1 MNTEYTDQSVL
12 RELLRKARSR
22 RQLLLSL
29 RGVAIT
35 LGVIAVVL
43 LLTGWAAHRYRYN
56 TSALLVLRIGA
67 LLTVLATFYFALLRP
82 LLKRISD
89 ARLARLIEEKSPG
102 TEDRLVTAVEFANEQ
117 HSHVSPALVSRLYR
131 DADSLSA
138 TLDVRNIIQRSRLL
152 LYGGA
157 ALASL
162 LLFAGVLKW
171 GPREISEGVTQLVTP
186 TALASSPS
194 AMSIKVKP
202 GTARVPKGSDQDVLA
217 TLVNFDSQTVT
228 VFSRPLGSKEDF
240 QGQPMEPAKAR
251 SDFRF
256 SIFNIQDS
264 VEYFVESNTVRSE
277 VYKLNVV
284 DLPFVKQLDLTLNF
298 PAFSNLPS
306 KTVEDGGDIAALKG
320 TVATVTAKLTG
331 KVRAARIVFADG
343 KKTDMQLQGADFV
356 GSLTVAG
363 DTSYYIELVS
373 NDGEAYRGSNEY
385 DISVL
390 SDQPPVISFDKP
402 GRDKKATNLEE
413 VFTQARAEDD
423 YGVVS
428 MDLHFSVNGGE
439 EKKVNLQQLTRESA
453 QSLSGAY
460 TFFLEEYNL
469 KPGDFISYY
478 AKARDASN
486 ESTSDIYFIEVKPF
500 EMEYKQSQQQ
510 GGGGGQGGDQEQNA
524 LSRRQK
530 DLIAA
535 THRLIREGDKYTDQ
549 ERKDGYEAVAA
560 GQEKLRTDTLEFLDR
575 MGRRLGDIDGQKQVA
590 EMAEHLKQA
599 AKEMEG
605 APPPLRKETGK
616 DALPPEQR
624 ALQRLLAADAIFRE
638 VQVAFGNQN
647 NGGGGGGQREQQEL
661 AGLFELELDK
671 MKNQYETVQRAQQQ
685 QAEQQKSEAER
696 RLEELARR
704 QQAALE
710 EQRRRAQQAANGG
723 GGGSQRQQQ
732 ELIEETRKAARELER
747 LSRERRDAQM
757 QELSRQL
764 NQTADEMQK
773 AQASSRNNSGEAIA
787 QNERA
792 LERLRQAQERLQQMS
807 GAAGQRGGQSASGSS
822 GRQQQIADLRQRAA
836 QAASRQREI
845 AKDMESLARRGGQ
858 NAQDENSRKAREQLA
873 ERKDALADSVNGL
886 QQDLEQSARAMGGG
900 QGQGQQR
907 AARQLKEA
915 ADALARDRVAERIR
929 EGKQALDGQQGRG
942 QQSGGQQSGAQQGG
956 KQQGQGQQ
964 AQNQQGQQNGQQ
976 GAGRT
981 DERAIERSLNN
992 LSERL
997 QAAEQSARGA
1007 NGSSAEESLD
1017 RTRQLADNLDS
1028 LRRRLD
1034 ENARRNGNGQQQGN
1048 QQGQQPGQQGQR
1060 GQQGQQGQEGQQGQ
1074 RGQQGEQG
1082 QQGQQGSEGGQQ
1094 QNGQQDGG
1102 SQNGGQSD
1110 GNRQRGGVDRS
1121 GPMGDGWGDNRQLP
1135 AEIRER
1141 LREAQDL
1148 RREWGATG
1156 MAGRLDE
1163 VIEEL
1168 KRLADG
1174 RMEGDAATS
1183 SYLKNEVVEPLRQ
1196 LELELS
1202 RQLQQQSGRT
1212 NLRLRDEGAAPEKY
1226 RKAVEE
1232 YYRRLSGARQKQ

>member
-1 MNTEYTDQSVL
+1 MQPETNLLDD
-12 RELLRKARSR
+12 LLRKARTR

-29 RGVAIT
+29 RGVAIS
-35 LGVIAVVL
+35 LGVVAAVL

-56 TSALLVLRIGA
+56 GNALLVLRTGA
-67 LLTVLATFYFALLRP
+67 VLMVLTTIYFALLRP

-89 ARLARLIEEKSPG
+89 TRLARLIEERSPG
-102 TEDRLVTAVEFANEQ
+102 TEDRLVTAVEFANDEA
-117 HSHVSPALVSRLYR
+117 SRISPALVGRLYR
-131 DADSLSA
+131 DANSVSA
-138 TLDVRNIIQRSRLL
+138 SVDVRNVIHRSRLL
-152 LYGGA
+152 IYGGA

-186 TALASSPS
+186 TTMAASPN

-202 GTARVPKGSDQDVLA
+202 GTARVPKGSDQDILA
-217 TLVNFDSQTVT
+217 TLVNFDSQNVT
-228 VFSRPLGSKEDF
+228 VYARPLGSKEDF

-284 DLPFVKQLDLTLNF
+284 DLPYVKQLDLTLNF
-298 PAFSNLPS
+298 PAFTNLPT

-320 TVATVTAKLTG
+320 TVATITAKLSG

-343 KKTDMQLQGADFV
+343 KKTDMRVQGSDFV
-356 GSLTVAG
+356 GELSVAG

-385 DISVL
+385 DVSVL
-390 SDQPPVISFDKP
+390 DDQPPVISFDKP
-402 GRDKKATNLEE
+402 GRDRKATNLEE

-423 YGVVS
+423 YGVVGI
-428 MDLHFSVNGGE
+428 DLHFSVNGGE

-453 QSLSGAY
+453 RSLSGAH

-500 EMEYKQSQQQ
+500 EMEFKQSQQQ
-510 GGGGGQGGDQEQNA
+510 GGGGGGGEGGDQEQNA

-549 ERKDGYEAVAA
+549 ERKDGYEAVAT

-575 MGRRLGDIDGQKQVA
+575 MGRRLGDVEQKQVM

-605 APPPLRKETGK
+605 APPPLRKEAGK

-638 VQVAFGNQN
+638 VQVAFGNQSSS
-647 NGGGGGGQREQQEL
+647 GGGGGGQREQQEL
-661 AGLFELELDK
+661 SGLFELELDK

-685 QAEQQKSEAER
+685 RAEQQKSEAER

-704 QQAALE
+704 QQQALE
-710 EQRRRAQQAANGG
+710 EQRRRMQQAANGG

-732 ELIEETRKAARELER
+732 EMIEETRKAARELER
-747 LSRERRDAQM
+747 LSRERRDPKM
-757 QELSRQL
+757 EELSRQL
-764 NQTADEMQK
+764 NKTADEMQK
-773 AQASSRNNSGEAIA
+773 AQASSRNNSGESIA

-792 LERLRQAQERLQQMS
+792 LDQLRQAQERLQQMN
-807 GAAGQRGGQSASGSS
+807 GAAGQRGGQSGSS
-822 GRQQQIADLRQRAA
+822 GRQQQISDLRQRAA

-873 ERKDALADSVNGL
+873 ERKDTLADTVNNL
-886 QQDLEQSARAMGGG
+886 QQDIEQSARAMGAG

-907 AARQLKEA
+907 AARQLKDA
-915 ADALARDRVAERIR
+915 ADGLARDRVAERIR
-929 EGKQALDGQQGRG
+929 EGKQALNG
-942 QQSGGQQSGAQQGG
+942 
-956 KQQGQGQQ
+956 
-964 AQNQQGQQNGQQ
+964 QQGQQGNGQQ
-976 GAGRT
+976 GNQQGNQQGGQQGSRT

-1007 NGSSAEESLD
+1007 NGSSAEENLD

-1034 ENARRNGNGQQQGN
+1034 ENSRRGNGQQQQGN
-1048 QQGQQPGQQGQR
+1048 QQGQQPGQQQSQQGQR
-1060 GQQGQQGQEGQQGQ
+1060 GQQGQSGREGQQGQSGREGQQGQQGQEG
-1074 RGQQGEQG
+1074 RG
-1082 QQGQQGSEGGQQ
+1082 QQGQQGSEGGQEGSQ
-1094 QNGQQDGG
+1094 QAGG

-1110 GNRQRGGVDRS
+1110 ANRQRGGIDR
-1121 GPMGDGWGDNRQLP
+1121 GGTMGGDWGDNRQLP

-1148 RREWGATG
+1148 RREWGTTG
-1156 MAGRLDE
+1156 MGAGRLDE

-1174 RMEGDAATS
+1174 RMEGDAATAS
-1183 SYLKNEVVEPLRQ
+1183 HLKAEVVEPLRQ

-1202 RQLQQQSGRT
+1202 RALQQQSGRT

-1232 YYRRLSGARQKQ
+1232 YYRRLSGARQRQ

>member
-1 MNTEYTDQSVL
+1 MNPETTVL
-12 RELLRKARSR
+12 QDLLRRVRTR

-29 RGVAIT
+29 RGVAISV
-35 LGVIAVVL
+35 GVVAAVL
-43 LLTGWAAHRYRYN
+43 LLTGLVAHRYRYN
-56 TSALLVLRIGA
+56 GSALVVLRIGA
-67 LLTVLATFYFALLRP
+67 VLMCLTTIYFALLRP

-89 ARLARLIEEKSPG
+89 ARLARLIEERSPG
-102 TEDRLVTAVEFANEQ
+102 TEERLVTAVEYANDNRRI
-117 HSHVSPALVSRLYR
+117 SPAIASRLYQ
-131 DADSLSA
+131 DANSA
-138 TLDVRNIIQRSRLL
+138 SAMLDAGNVIRRSRLL

-162 LLFAGVLKW
+162 LVFAGVLKW
-171 GPREISEGVTQLVTP
+171 GPREISEGVAQLVTP
-186 TALASSPS
+186 TTLAASKN
-194 AMSIKVKP
+194 AFSIKVKP
-202 GTARVPKGSDQDVLA
+202 GTARVPKGSDQDIIA
-217 TLVNFDSQTVT
+217 TLVNFDSQQVT
-228 VFSRPLGSKEDF
+228 IFARPLGSKDDF
-240 QGQPMEPAKAR
+240 QGQTMEPAKAKT
-251 SDFRF
+251 DFRF

-264 VEYFVESNTVRSE
+264 MEYFVESNTVRSE
-277 VYKLNVV
+277 VFKLNVV
-284 DLPFVKQLDLTLNF
+284 DLPYVKQLDLSLKF
-298 PAFSNLPS
+298 PAFTNLPA
-306 KTVEDGGDIAALKG
+306 KAIEDGGDIAALKG
-320 TVATVTAKLTG
+320 TVAAVTAKLSG

-343 KKTDMQLQGADFV
+343 KKTEMKQQGADFV
-356 GSLTVAG
+356 GELTVAA

-373 NDGEAYRGSNEY
+373 VDGEAYRGSNEY
-385 DISVL
+385 DVSVL
-390 SDQPPVISFDKP
+390 TDQPPVISFDKP

-439 EKKVNLQQLTRESA
+439 EKTVNLQHLTRESA
-453 QSLSGAY
+453 RSLSGAY

-469 KPGDFISYY
+469 KPGDFISYF

-510 GGGGGQGGDQEQNA
+510 GGGGGGQGGDQDQNA

-535 THRLIREGDKYTDQ
+535 THRLIREGEKYTDQ

-560 GQEKLRTDTLEFLDR
+560 GQEKLRTDTLEFIDR
-575 MGRRLGDIDGQKQVA
+575 MGRRLGGVDGGQKQVA
-590 EMAEHLKQA
+590 EMAEHLRQA

-605 APPPLRKETGK
+605 APPPLRTEAGK

-647 NGGGGGGQREQQEL
+647 SGGGGSGGQREQQEL

-671 MKNQYETVQRAQQQ
+671 MKNQYETVQRQQQQ

-704 QQAALE
+704 QQQALE
-710 EQRRRAQQAANGG
+710 EQRRRQQGAANG
-723 GGGSQRQQQ
+723 SSSSNQRQQQ

-773 AQASSRNNSGEAIA
+773 AQAAARSNSEESAA

-792 LERLRQAQERLQQMS
+792 LERLQQAQQRLQQMNS
-807 GAAGQRGGQSASGSS
+807 ASGQRGGQSGSS
-822 GRQQQIADLRQRAA
+822 GRQQQISDLRQRAA

-845 AKDMESLARRGGQ
+845 AKDMENLTRRGGQ
-858 NAQDENSRKAREQLA
+858 NAQDENSKKTREQLA
-873 ERKDALADSVNGL
+873 ERKDTLADSVNSL
-886 QQDLEQSARAMGGG
+886 QQDIEQSARAMGS
-900 QGQGQQR
+900 GQGQQR
-907 AARQLKEA
+907 AARQLKDA
-915 ADALARDRVAERIR
+915 ADSLARDRVADRIR
-929 EGKQALDGQQGRG
+929 EGKQSLNSGQQG
-942 QQSGGQQSGAQQGG
+942 GA
-956 KQQGQGQQ
+956 
-964 AQNQQGQQNGQQ
+964 
-976 GAGRT
+976 RT
-981 DERAIERSLNN
+981 DERAIERSLNG

-1007 NGSSAEESLD
+1007 NGSSAEENLD

-1034 ENARRNGNGQQQGN
+1034 ENAARRNGQQQGN
-1048 QQGQQPGQQGQR
+1048 QQGQQQGQNQQGQNQQGQQGQR
-1060 GQQGQQGQEGQQGQ
+1060 GQQSGQ
-1074 RGQQGEQG
+1074 
-1082 QQGQQGSEGGQQ
+1082 QQGQQQGQQ
-1094 QNGQQDGG
+1094 SGGTQQG
-1102 SQNGGQSD
+1102 SQSQS
-1110 GNRQRGGVDRS
+1110 GNQSGAPDRQGT
-1121 GPMGDGWGDNRQLP
+1121 MGDGWGDNRQLP
-1135 AEIRER
+1135 SEIRER
-1141 LREAQDL
+1141 LNEAQDL

-1156 MAGRLDE
+1156 LGAGRLDD
-1163 VIEEL
+1163 VIDEL
-1168 KRLADG
+1168 KKLADG
-1174 RMEGDAATS
+1174 RMEGDAATAAL
-1183 SYLKNEVVEPLRQ
+1183 LKADVVEPLRQ

-1202 RQLQQQSGRT
+1202 RKLQQQSGRT

-1226 RKAVEE
+1226 RRAVEE

>member
-1 MNTEYTDQSVL
+1 MSSETNL
-12 RELLRKARSR
+12 LNNLLRRARAR

-35 LGVIAVVL
+35 VGVVAALV

-56 TSALLVLRIGA
+56 GGALITLRIGA
-67 LLTVLATFYFALLRP
+67 LLMVLATIYFALLRP
-82 LLKRISD
+82 LMRRISD
-89 ARLARLIEEKSPG
+89 ARLARLIEEHHPSA
-102 TEDRLVTAVEFANEQ
+102 EDRLVTAVEYSNND
-117 HSHVSPALVSRLYR
+117 SHISPAIMHRLNQDANSVS
-131 DADSLSA
+131 AM
-138 TLDVRNIIQRSRLL
+138 LDLGNVIRRSRLL
-152 LYGGA
+152 FYGGA

-162 LLFAGVLKW
+162 LIFAGVLKW
-171 GPREISEGVTQLVTP
+171 GPKEISQGVAQLVTP
-186 TALASSPS
+186 TTLAASTN
-194 AMSIKVKP
+194 AMSIKVRP
-202 GTARVPKGSDQDVLA
+202 GTARVPKGSDQDIIA
-217 TLVNFDSQTVT
+217 TLINFDAQQVT
-228 VFSRPLGSKEDF
+228 IFARPVGSKADF
-240 QGQPMEPAKAR
+240 QGQVMEPAKAKT
-251 SDFRF
+251 DFRF

-264 VEYFVESNTVRSE
+264 MEYFVESNNVRSD
-277 VYKLNVV
+277 VFKLNVV
-284 DLPFVKQLDLTLNF
+284 DLPYVKQLDLSLNF
-298 PAFSNLPS
+298 PAFTNLPT

-320 TVATVTAKLTG
+320 TVATITAKLSG

-343 KKTDMQLQGADFV
+343 KKTDMQLNGSDFV
-356 GSLTVAG
+356 GQLTVSG

-373 NDGEAYRGSNEY
+373 LDGEAYRGSNEY
-385 DISVL
+385 DVSVL
-390 SDQPPVISFDKP
+390 GDQPPVISFDKP

-428 MDLHFSVNGGE
+428 MDLHFSVNGGA
-439 EKKVNLQQLTRESA
+439 EKTVNLQQLTRESA
-453 QSLSGAY
+453 RSLSGAY

-478 AKARDASN
+478 AKARDAAN

-500 EMEYKQSQQQ
+500 ELEFKQSQQ
-510 GGGGGQGGDQEQNA
+510 GGGGGGQSGDQDQNA

-535 THRLIREGDKYTDQ
+535 THRLMREGDKYTDQ
-549 ERKDGYEAVAA
+549 ERKDGYEAVAS

-575 MGRRLGDIDGQKQVA
+575 MGRRLGDTDQKQVT
-590 EMAEHLKQA
+590 EMAEHLRQA

-605 APPPLRKETGK
+605 APPPLRKESGK

-647 NGGGGGGQREQQEL
+647 GGGGGSGAEREQQEL

-710 EQRRRAQQAANGG
+710 EQRRRMQQGPANG
-723 GGGSQRQQQ
+723 SASNQRQQQ
-732 ELIEETRKAARELER
+732 EMIDETRKAARELER
-747 LSRERRDAQM
+747 LSRERQDAQM

-773 AQASSRNNSGEAIA
+773 AQANSRSNSGESVA

-792 LERLRQAQERLQQMS
+792 LERLQQAQQRLQQMGS
-807 GAAGQRGGQSASGSS
+807 SSQRGGQSGAS
-822 GRQQQIADLRQRAA
+822 GRQQQISDLRQRAA
-836 QAASRQREI
+836 QVASRQREI
-845 AKDMESLARRGGQ
+845 AKDMENLSRRGGQ
-858 NAQDENSRKAREQLA
+858 SAQDENSKKAREQLA
-873 ERKDALADSVNGL
+873 ERKDTLADSVNSL
-886 QQDLEQSARAMGGG
+886 QQDLEQSARAMAGGS
-900 QGQGQQR
+900 QGQQR
-907 AARQLKEA
+907 AARQLKDA
-915 ADALARDRVAERIR
+915 ADSLARDRVADRIR
-929 EGKQALDGQQGRG
+929 EGKQALTGQQNNG
-942 QQSGGQQSGAQQGG
+942 QQNNGQQQAN
-956 KQQGQGQQ
+956 GQQ
-964 AQNQQGQQNGQQ
+964 ANGQQANKGQQ
-976 GAGRT
+976 GAGGRT

-992 LSERL
+992 VSERL

-1007 NGSSAEESLD
+1007 NSSSAEENLD

-1034 ENARRNGNGQQQGN
+1034 ERGSPRNGQQKGNQQGQQQGQQQGN
-1048 QQGQQPGQQGQR
+1048 QQGQQPGKE
-1060 GQQGQQGQEGQQGQ
+1060 GQQGQEGQ
-1074 RGQQGEQG
+1074 RGQQGGQEGQ
-1082 QQGQQGSEGGQQ
+1082 QQGQQQGGEQSGGRQSGSQRQAGNQQ
-1094 QNGQQDGG
+1094 RFGPDRSAVMGG
-1102 SQNGGQSD
+1102 SD
-1110 GNRQRGGVDRS
+1110 GYGDARQF
-1121 GPMGDGWGDNRQLP
+1121 P

-1141 LREAQDL
+1141 LNEAQDL
-1148 RREWGATG
+1148 RREWGTTG
-1156 MAGRLDE
+1156 ANIAQLDK

-1168 KRLADG
+1168 KKLADG
-1174 RMEGDAATS
+1174 HMDGDAATAAL
-1183 SYLKNEVVEPLRQ
+1183 LKADVVEPLRQ

-1202 RQLQQQSGRT
+1202 RQVQQLSGRT

-1226 RKAVEE
+1226 RRAVEE
-1232 YYRRLSGARQKQ
+1232 YYRRLSGGRQQRK

>member
-35 LGVIAVVL
+35 VGVVAVVL

-56 TSALLVLRIGA
+56 TSALLVLRSGA
-67 LLTVLATFYFALLRP
+67 LLTVLATFYFALVQP

-102 TEDRLVTAVEFANEQ
+102 VEDRLVTAVEFANEQ
-117 HSHVSPALVSRLYR
+117 PSLVSPAIVSRLYR
-131 DADSLSA
+131 DANSLSA

-186 TALASSPS
+186 TALASSPN

-202 GTARVPKGSDQDVLA
+202 GTARVPKGSDQDILA

-251 SDFRF
+251 SDFRL

-298 PAFSNLPS
+298 PAFSNLPT

-331 KVRAARIVFADG
+331 KVRAARIVFGDG
-343 KKTDMQLQGADFV
+343 KKADMQLQGADFV
-356 GSLTVAG
+356 GNLTVAG
-363 DTSYYIELVS
+363 DTTYYIELVS

-486 ESTSDIYFIEVKPF
+486 EATSDIYFIEVKPF

-510 GGGGGQGGDQEQNA
+510 GGGGGGQGGDQDQNA

-535 THRLIREGDKYTDQ
+535 THRLIREGEKYTDQ

-605 APPPLRKETGK
+605 APPPLRKEAGK

-638 VQVAFGNQN
+638 VQVAFGNQS

-723 GGGSQRQQQ
+723 GGGGNQRQQQ

-747 LSRERRDAQM
+747 LSRERRDPQM

-773 AQASSRNNSGEAIA
+773 AQASSRTNSGEAIA

-792 LERLRQAQERLQQMS
+792 LERLRQAQERLQQS
-807 GAAGQRGGQSASGSS
+807 NGAAGQRGGQPGSA

-845 AKDMESLARRGGQ
+845 AKDMESLSRRGGQ

-873 ERKDALADSVNGL
+873 ERKDALADSVSGL
-886 QQDLEQSARAMGGG
+886 QQDIEQSARAMGAG

-915 ADALARDRVAERIR
+915 ADALARDRIAERIR
-929 EGKQALDGQQGRG
+929 EGKQALNGQQGRG
-942 QQSGGQQSGAQQGG
+942 QQGGA
-956 KQQGQGQQ
+956 QQGQGQQ
-964 AQNQQGQQNGQQ
+964 AAGQQGQQNGQQ
-976 GAGRT
+976 GAGRN

-1007 NGSSAEESLD
+1007 NGSSAEENLD

-1034 ENARRNGNGQQQGN
+1034 ENARRTGNGQQQGN
-1048 QQGQQPGQQGQR
+1048 QQGQR
-1060 GQQGQQGQEGQQGQ
+1060 GQQGQQGQEGQ
-1074 RGQQGEQG
+1074 RGQQG
-1082 QQGQQGSEGGQQ
+1082 QQGQRGSEGGQQ
-1094 QNGQQDGG
+1094 QGGQQAGG

-1110 GNRQRGGVDRS
+1110 GSRQYGGVDRT

-1148 RREWGATG
+1148 RREWGSTG

-1174 RMEGDAATS
+1174 RMEGDAATA

-1232 YYRRLSGARQKQ
+1232 YYRRLSGAKQRQ

>member
-1 MNTEYTDQSVL
+1 MNTEYTDQSL
-12 RELLRKARSR
+12 LKELLRKARAR

-29 RGVAIT
+29 RGAAIS
-35 LGVIAVVL
+35 LGVVAAVL

-56 TSALLVLRIGA
+56 GSALLVLRIGA
-67 LLTVLATFYFALLRP
+67 VLMVLATIYFALLRP
-82 LLKRISD
+82 LLKRITD
-89 ARLARLIEEKSPG
+89 ARLARLIEERSPG
-102 TEDRLVTAVEFANEQ
+102 TEDRLVTAVECANDDA
-117 HSHVSPALVSRLYR
+117 SRISPALVGRLYR
-131 DADSLSA
+131 DADSVSA
-138 TLDVRNIIQRSRLL
+138 SVDVRNVIRQSRLL
-152 LYGGA
+152 MYGGA

-171 GPREISEGVTQLVTP
+171 GPREISEGVAQLVTP
-186 TALASSPS
+186 TTMAASSS

-202 GTARVPKGSDQDVLA
+202 GTARVPKGSDQDILA
-217 TLVNFDSQTVT
+217 TLVNFDSQNVT
-228 VFSRPLGSKEDF
+228 VYARPLGSKEDF
-240 QGQPMEPAKAR
+240 QGQVMEPAKAR

-264 VEYFVESNTVRSE
+264 IEYFVESNTIRSE

-284 DLPFVKQLDLTLNF
+284 DLPYVKQLDLSLNF
-298 PAFSNLPS
+298 PAFTNLPT

-320 TVATVTAKLTG
+320 TVATVTAKLSG

-343 KKTDMQLQGADFV
+343 KKTDMRVQGNDFV
-356 GSLTVAG
+356 GELTVAA

-385 DISVL
+385 DVSVL
-390 SDQPPVISFDKP
+390 ADQPPVISFDKP
-402 GRDKKATNLEE
+402 GRDRKATNLEE

-423 YGVVS
+423 YGVVA

-453 QSLSGAY
+453 RSLSGAY
-460 TFFLEEYNL
+460 TFFLEEFKL

-510 GGGGGQGGDQEQNA
+510 GGGGGGGEGGEQDQNA

-535 THRLIREGDKYTDQ
+535 THRLIREGEKYTDQ
-549 ERKDGYEAVAA
+549 ERKDGYEAVAL

-575 MGRRLGDIDGQKQVA
+575 MGRRLGDVEGQKQVV

-605 APPPLRKETGK
+605 APPPLRKEAGK

-647 NGGGGGGQREQQEL
+647 SSGGGGGGQREQQEL

-685 QAEQQKSEAER
+685 RAEQQKSEAER

-704 QQAALE
+704 QQQALE
-710 EQRRRAQQAANGG
+710 EQRRRMQQAANGG
-723 GGGSQRQQQ
+723 GGGNQRQQQ
-732 ELIEETRKAARELER
+732 EMIEETRKAARELER
-747 LSRERRDAQM
+747 LSRERRDPQM

-773 AQASSRNNSGEAIA
+773 AQASSRNNSGESVA

-792 LERLRQAQERLQQMS
+792 LENLRRAQERLQQMN
-807 GAAGQRGGQSASGSS
+807 GATGQRGGQSGPG
-822 GRQQQIADLRQRAA
+822 GRQQQISDLRQRAA

-845 AKDMESLARRGGQ
+845 AKDMESLTRRGGQ

-873 ERKDALADSVNGL
+873 ERKDTLADSVNNL
-886 QQDLEQSARAMGGG
+886 QQDIEQSARAMGAG

-907 AARQLKEA
+907 AARQLKDA

-929 EGKQALDGQQGRG
+929 EGKQALNGQQGGQQGGQQQG
-942 QQSGGQQSGAQQGG
+942 QQSGQQG
-956 KQQGQGQQ
+956 
-964 AQNQQGQQNGQQ
+964 
-976 GAGRT
+976 GRT
-981 DERAIERSLNN
+981 DERAIERSLNS

-1007 NGSSAEESLD
+1007 NGSSAEENLD

-1034 ENARRNGNGQQQGN
+1034 ENSRRGNGQQQQQSN
-1048 QQGQQPGQQGQR
+1048 QQGQQPGQQQGQQGQR
-1060 GQQGQQGQEGQQGQ
+1060 GQQGQSGREGQQGQQGQEGQQG
-1074 RGQQGEQG
+1074 R
-1082 QQGQQGSEGGQQ
+1082 GQQGSEGSQQ
-1094 QNGQQDGG
+1094 GSQQAGG
-1102 SQNGGQSD
+1102 TQNGGQSD
-1110 GNRQRGGVDRS
+1110 ANRQRGGIDR
-1121 GPMGDGWGDNRQLP
+1121 GGVMGGDWGDNRQLP

-1148 RREWGATG
+1148 RREWGTTG
-1156 MAGRLDE
+1156 LGAGRLDE

-1174 RMEGDAATS
+1174 KMDGDAATA
-1183 SYLKNEVVEPLRQ
+1183 SYLKSEVVEPLRQ

-1202 RQLQQQSGRT
+1202 RALQQQSGRT

-1232 YYRRLSGARQKQ
+1232 YYRRLSGARQRQ

>member
-1 MNTEYTDQSVL
+1 MNTEYTDQNLVK
-12 RELLRKARSR
+12 ELLRRARAR

-29 RGVAIT
+29 RGVAISV
-35 LGVIAVVL
+35 GVVAVVV
-43 LLTGWAAHRYRYN
+43 LLTGWTAHRYRYN
-56 TSALLVLRIGA
+56 GSALIVLRVGA
-67 LLTVLATFYFALLRP
+67 LLMCLTTIYFALVRP
-82 LLKRISD
+82 LLKRITD
-89 ARLARLIEEKSPG
+89 ARLARLIEERTPG
-102 TEDRLVTAVEFANEQ
+102 VEDRLVTAVEFANDE
-117 HSHVSPALVSRLYR
+117 SSRISPALVGRLYR
-131 DADSLSA
+131 DANNVSGSV
-138 TLDVRNIIQRSRLL
+138 DVRNVIRRSRLL

-162 LLFAGVLKW
+162 LLFAGVMKF
-171 GPREISEGVTQLVTP
+171 GPREISEGVAQLITP
-186 TALASSPS
+186 TTLAASSN
-194 AMSIKVKP
+194 AMAIKVRP
-202 GTARVPKGSDQDVLA
+202 GTARVPKGSDQDVIA

-228 VFSRPLGSKEDF
+228 IFARPLGSKQDF
-240 QGQPMEPAKAR
+240 QGQTMEPAKAR
-251 SDFRF
+251 TDFRF

-264 VEYFVESNTVRSE
+264 IEYFVESNTIRSE

-284 DLPFVKQLDLTLNF
+284 DLPYVKQLDLTLNF
-298 PAFSNLPS
+298 PAFTNLPS
-306 KTVEDGGDIAALKG
+306 KTIEDGGDIAALKG
-320 TVATVTAKLTG
+320 TVATVTAKLSG

-343 KKTDMQLQGADFV
+343 KKTDMRLQGADFV
-356 GSLTVAG
+356 GELTVAG

-385 DISVL
+385 DVSVL
-390 SDQPPVISFDKP
+390 ADQPPVISFDKP
-402 GRDKKATNLEE
+402 GRDRKATNLEE

-428 MDLHFSVNGGE
+428 IDLHFSVNGGE

-453 QSLSGAY
+453 RSLTGAY
-460 TFFLEEYNL
+460 TFFLEEYHL

-486 ESTSDIYFIEVKPF
+486 EATSDIYFIEVKPF

-510 GGGGGQGGDQEQNA
+510 GGMGQSGDQDQNA

-549 ERKDGYEAVAA
+549 ERKDGYEAVAV

-575 MGRRLGDIDGQKQVA
+575 MGRRLGEFEGQEQVA
-590 EMAEHLKQA
+590 EMAANLKQA

-605 APPPLRKETGK
+605 APPPLRKEAGK

-624 ALQRLLAADAIFRE
+624 ALQKLLAADAIFRE
-638 VQVAFGNQN
+638 VQVAFGNQSQ
-647 NGGGGGGQREQQEL
+647 GGGGSQREQQEL

-704 QQAALE
+704 QQQALE

-723 GGGSQRQQQ
+723 GSGNQRQQQ
-732 ELIEETRKAARELER
+732 ELIDETRKAARELEK

-773 AQASSRNNSGEAIA
+773 AQASARNNSGESIA

-792 LERLRQAQERLQQMS
+792 LERLRQAQERLQQMNS
-807 GAAGQRGGQSASGSS
+807 NGQRGGQSAASGSA

-845 AKDMESLARRGGQ
+845 AKDMEGLARRGGQ
-858 NAQDENSRKAREQLA
+858 NAQDDNSRKAREQLA
-873 ERKDALADSVNGL
+873 ERKDTLADSVNGL
-886 QQDLEQSARAMGGG
+886 QQDIEQAARAMGAG

-907 AARQLKEA
+907 AARQLKDA

-929 EGKQALDGQQGRG
+929 EGKQALNGSQQD
-942 QQSGGQQSGAQQGG
+942 
-956 KQQGQGQQ
+956 
-964 AQNQQGQQNGQQ
+964 NQQNGQQ
-976 GAGRT
+976 GSARG

-997 QAAEQSARGA
+997 QAAEQSARSA
-1007 NGSSAEESLD
+1007 NGSTGEENLD

-1034 ENARRNGNGQQQGN
+1034 ENARRNGNSQQQQGN
-1048 QQGQQPGQQGQR
+1048 QQSQQQSQ
-1060 GQQGQQGQEGQQGQ
+1060 QQGQQAQQGQQGQ
-1074 RGQQGEQG
+1074 RGQQGERG
-1082 QQGQQGSEGGQQ
+1082 QQGQQSSDQGQQ
-1094 QNGQQDGG
+1094 QSAERAGG
-1102 SQNGGQSD
+1102 SQNGGQSN
-1110 GNRQRGGVDRS
+1110 GNRQSGSVDPQGTLGGDL
-1121 GPMGDGWGDNRQLP
+1121 GDNRQLP
-1135 AEIRER
+1135 SEFRER

-1148 RREWGATG
+1148 RRQWGTTG
-1156 MAGRLDE
+1156 MSPSRLDE

-1168 KRLADG
+1168 KRLANG
-1174 RMEGDAATS
+1174 KMEGDAATAAL
-1183 SYLKNEVVEPLRQ
+1183 LKSEVVDPLRQ

-1202 RQLQQQSGRT
+1202 RALQQQTRT

-1232 YYRRLSGARQKQ
+1232 YYRRLSGARQRQ

>member
-1 MNTEYTDQSVL
+1 MNPETNLLEN
-12 RELLRKARSR
+12 LLRKARSR
-22 RQLLLSL
+22 RQLLLTL
-29 RGVAIT
+29 RGVAISV
-35 LGVIAVVL
+35 GVVAVVV
-43 LLTGWAAHRYRYN
+43 LLTGWTAHRYRYN
-56 TSALLVLRIGA
+56 GSALLVLRIGA
-67 LLTVLATFYFALLRP
+67 LLMCLATIYFALLRP
-82 LLKRISD
+82 LLKRITD
-89 ARLARLIEEKSPG
+89 MRLARLIEERTPG
-102 TEDRLVTAVEFANEQ
+102 VEERLVTAVELAGDEG
-117 HSHVSPALVSRLYR
+117 SRISPALVNRLYR
-131 DADSLSA
+131 DANSVSA
-138 TLDVRNIIQRSRLL
+138 SVDVRNVIRRSRLL

-162 LLFAGVLKW
+162 ILFAGVLKF
-171 GPREISEGVTQLVTP
+171 GPREISEGVAQLVTP
-186 TALASSPS
+186 TTLAASTN
-194 AMSIKVKP
+194 AMSIKVRP
-202 GTARVPKGSDQDVLA
+202 GTARVPKGSDQDVIA
-217 TLVNFDSQTVT
+217 TLVNFDSQNVT
-228 VFSRPLGSKEDF
+228 IFSRPLGSKQDF
-240 QGQPMEPAKAR
+240 QGQTMEPAKAR

-256 SIFNIQDS
+256 SLFNIQDS
-264 VEYFVESNTVRSE
+264 LEYFVESNTIRSE

-284 DLPFVKQLDLTLNF
+284 DLPYVKQLDLTLNF
-298 PAFSNLPS
+298 PAFTNLPT
-306 KTVEDGGDIAALKG
+306 KAIEDGGDIAALKG
-320 TVATVTAKLTG
+320 TVATITAKLSG

-343 KKTDMQLQGADFV
+343 RKSDMRLQGADFV
-356 GSLTVAG
+356 GELTVAG

-385 DISVL
+385 DVSVL
-390 SDQPPVISFDKP
+390 ADQPPVISFDKP

-439 EKKVNLQQLTRESA
+439 EKRVNLQQLTRESA
-453 QSLSGAY
+453 RSLTGVY
-460 TFFLEEYNL
+460 TFFLEEYHL

-478 AKARDASN
+478 AKARDAGS
-486 ESTSDIYFIEVKPF
+486 EATSDIYFIEVKPF

-510 GGGGGQGGDQEQNA
+510 GGGMGQGDQEQNA

-535 THRLIREGDKYTDQ
+535 THRLIREGEKYTDQ
-549 ERKDGYEAVAA
+549 ERKDGYEAVAV
-560 GQEKLRTDTLEFLDR
+560 GQEKLLTDTLAFLDR
-575 MGRRLGDIDGQKQVA
+575 MGRRLGDGQKEVA
-590 EMAEHLKQA
+590 EVAENLRQA

-605 APPPLRKETGK
+605 ASPPLRKEAGK

-624 ALQRLLAADAIFRE
+624 ALQKLLAADAIFRE
-638 VQVAFGNQN
+638 VQVAFGNQS
-647 NGGGGGGQREQQEL
+647 NGGAGGSQREQQEL

-704 QQAALE
+704 QQQALE

-723 GGGSQRQQQ
+723 GGGGNQRQQQ
-732 ELIEETRKAARELER
+732 ELIEETRQAARELDR

-764 NQTADEMQK
+764 NKTADEMQK
-773 AQASSRNNSGEAIA
+773 AQASARNNSGESIA

-792 LERLRQAQERLQQMS
+792 LEQLRQAQERLQQMS
-807 GAAGQRGGQSASGSS
+807 GVSGQRGGQSGSA
-822 GRQQQIADLRQRAA
+822 GRQQQISDLRQRAA

-873 ERKDALADSVNGL
+873 ERKDTLADSVNSL
-886 QQDLEQSARAMGGG
+886 QQDLEQSARAMGAG

-915 ADALARDRVAERIR
+915 AEALARDRVAERIR
-929 EGKQALDGQQGRG
+929 EGKQALNGSQQGNKQSGQQG
-942 QQSGGQQSGAQQGG
+942 
-956 KQQGQGQQ
+956 GQQ
-964 AQNQQGQQNGQQ
+964 AGQQNAQQNGQQ
-976 GAGRT
+976 GLRGS

-1007 NGSSAEESLD
+1007 NSSSAEENLD

-1034 ENARRNGNGQQQGN
+1034 ENARRNGNGQQQQGN
-1048 QQGQQPGQQGQR
+1048 QQGQQQAQQQNQRGQQGQQGKEGERGQQGQGQQGQR
-1060 GQQGQQGQEGQQGQ
+1060 GQQGSRGQDGQQRSDQ
-1074 RGQQGEQG
+1074 N
-1082 QQGQQGSEGGQQ
+1082 QQ
-1094 QNGQQDGG
+1094 QQAGG
-1102 SQNGGQSD
+1102 SQNGGSTD
-1110 GNRQRGGVDRS
+1110 GNHQRGGLDPQ
-1121 GPMGDGWGDNRQLP
+1121 GTIGGDWGDNRQLP

-1148 RREWGATG
+1148 RREWGQSG
-1156 MAGRLDE
+1156 VNAGRLDQ
-1163 VIEEL
+1163 VIDEL

-1174 RMEGDAATS
+1174 KMDGDAATAS
-1183 SYLKNEVVEPLRQ
+1183 LLKAEVVEPLRQ

-1202 RQLQQQSGRT
+1202 RQLQQQAGRT

-1232 YYRRLSGARQKQ
+1232 YYRRLSGVRQRQ

>member
-1 MNTEYTDQSVL
+1 MQAETNLLDD
-12 RELLRKARSR
+12 LLRKARTR

-29 RGVAIT
+29 RGVAISV
-35 LGVIAVVL
+35 GVVAAVL

-56 TSALLVLRIGA
+56 GNALLVLRIGA
-67 LLTVLATFYFALLRP
+67 VLMVLTTIYFALLRP
-82 LLKRISD
+82 LLKRITD
-89 ARLARLIEEKSPG
+89 TRLARLIEERSPG
-102 TEDRLVTAVEFANEQ
+102 TEDRLVTAVEFAHEDA
-117 HSHVSPALVSRLYR
+117 SRISPALVSRLHR
-131 DADSLSA
+131 DANSVSA
-138 TLDVRNIIQRSRLL
+138 SVDVRNVIRQSRLL
-152 LYGGA
+152 IYGGA

-171 GPREISEGVTQLVTP
+171 GPREISEGVAQLVTP
-186 TALASSPS
+186 TTMAASPN

-202 GTARVPKGSDQDVLA
+202 GTARVPKGSDQDILA
-217 TLVNFDSQTVT
+217 TLVNFDSQNVT
-228 VFSRPLGSKEDF
+228 VYTRPLGSKEDF
-240 QGQPMEPAKAR
+240 QGQTMEPAKAR
-251 SDFRF
+251 NDIRF

-277 VYKLNVV
+277 VHKLNVV
-284 DLPFVKQLDLTLNF
+284 DLPYVKQLDLTLNF
-298 PAFSNLPS
+298 PAFTNLPT

-320 TVATVTAKLTG
+320 TVATITAKLSG
-331 KVRAARIVFADG
+331 KVRSARIVFADG
-343 KKTDMQLQGADFV
+343 RKTDMRVQGSDFV
-356 GSLTVAG
+356 GELSVAG
-363 DTSYYIELVS
+363 DTSYHIELVS

-385 DISVL
+385 DVSVL
-390 SDQPPVISFDKP
+390 DDQAPVISFDKP

-453 QSLSGAY
+453 RSLSGAY

-510 GGGGGQGGDQEQNA
+510 GGGGGGGEGGDQEQNA

-549 ERKDGYEAVAA
+549 ERKDGYEAVAT

-575 MGRRLGDIDGQKQVA
+575 MGRRLGDVEGQKQVM

-605 APPPLRKETGK
+605 APPPLRKEAGK

-638 VQVAFGNQN
+638 VQVAFGNQSSS
-647 NGGGGGGQREQQEL
+647 GGGGGGQREQQEL
-661 AGLFELELDK
+661 SGLFELELDK

-685 QAEQQKSEAER
+685 RAEQQKSEAER

-764 NQTADEMQK
+764 NKTADEMQK
-773 AQASSRNNSGEAIA
+773 AQASSRNNSSESIA

-792 LERLRQAQERLQQMS
+792 LENLRQAQERLQQMN
-807 GAAGQRGGQSASGSS
+807 GATGQRGGQSGSS
-822 GRQQQIADLRQRAA
+822 GRQQQISDLRQRAA

-845 AKDMESLARRGGQ
+845 AKDMESLTRRGGQ

-873 ERKDALADSVNGL
+873 ERKDTLADTVNNL
-886 QQDLEQSARAMGGG
+886 QQDIEQSARAMGAG
-900 QGQGQQR
+900 QAQGQQR
-907 AARQLKEA
+907 AARQLKDA
-915 ADALARDRVAERIR
+915 ADGLARDRVAERIR
-929 EGKQALDGQQGRG
+929 EGKQALN
-942 QQSGGQQSGAQQGG
+942 GGQ
-956 KQQGQGQQ
+956 
-964 AQNQQGQQNGQQ
+964 NGQQNGQPGGQQ
-976 GAGRT
+976 GQPGQRGNQQATQQGGRT

-1007 NGSSAEESLD
+1007 NGSSAEENLD

-1034 ENARRNGNGQQQGN
+1034 ENSRRGNGQQQQGN
-1048 QQGQQPGQQGQR
+1048 QQAQQQSQNGQRGQQGQRGEQGQEGQQGQR
-1060 GQQGQQGQEGQQGQ
+1060 GQQGQQGQEG
-1074 RGQQGEQG
+1074 RG
-1082 QQGQQGSEGGQQ
+1082 QQGQQGSEGGEQGSQQ
-1094 QNGQQDGG
+1094 AGG

-1110 GNRQRGGVDRS
+1110 ANRQRGGIDR
-1121 GPMGDGWGDNRQLP
+1121 GGTMGGDWGDNRQLP

-1148 RREWGATG
+1148 RREWGTTG
-1156 MAGRLDE
+1156 LGAGRLDE

-1174 RMEGDAATS
+1174 RMDGDAATAS
-1183 SYLKNEVVEPLRQ
+1183 HLKAEVVEPLRQ

-1202 RQLQQQSGRT
+1202 RVLQQQSGRT

-1232 YYRRLSGARQKQ
+1232 YYRRLSGARQRQ